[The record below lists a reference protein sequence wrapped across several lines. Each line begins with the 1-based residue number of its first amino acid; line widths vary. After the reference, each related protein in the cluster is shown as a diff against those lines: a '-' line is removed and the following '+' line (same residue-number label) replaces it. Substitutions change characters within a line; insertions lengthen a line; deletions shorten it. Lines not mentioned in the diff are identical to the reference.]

1 MTAVDGAR
9 PHVLV
14 MDDAEEIRGLL
25 RDALE
30 DEGYRVS
37 ASPTVIDLDGV
48 KRLAPDLI
56 LLDLVFAGEQRG
68 LPFLRRLRGD
78 RSVAG
83 MSVIVRS
90 AAVGAIR
97 RLGPGDGGEGVGL
110 VLKPFDLDELLR
122 EMRALQRWRAER
134 ARSGS
139 GSAPGAA

>member
-1 MTAVDGAR
+1 MTTADGTR

-14 MDDAEEIRGLL
+14 MDDSHDLLGLP
-25 RDALE
+25 REARE

-48 KRLAPDLI
+48 KRLTPDLI

-78 RSVAG
+78 QAVAG
-83 MSVIVRS
+83 MPVVVCS
-90 AAVGAIR
+90 AAVDAIR
-97 RLGPGDGGEGVGL
+97 RLGPGDGGDGVGL

-122 EMRALQRWRAER
+122 EMRAMRDR
-134 ARSGS
+134 
-139 GSAPGAA
+139 GADREPRGRQDTRT